1 MANKGILMTGF
12 DELMAIRGGKPPAP
26 GEVSVTGGDPV
37 HPTLFKVGET
47 CAAVIAGIG
56 VAVSDLWEMRTGQRQ
71 KIAVDARHAAWTMRT
86 AEFTWL
92 QGTNGR
98 FEQVAPD
105 PATMHARSVTQ
116 PWPTRDGRWF
126 LPHLN
131 LPHLRQRV
139 LGVLKCENTPE
150 GVSSAVAKWNA
161 DDLDEAIARAQA
173 CGGIAR
179 TNAEWLAHP
188 QGQYLAAR
196 PLVEIEKIG
205 DSAPEPWRAAERPLS
220 GVRVLDLT
228 RILAGPVAARTLAE
242 HGAEVLMVAAPH
254 LPQAA
259 EHVRDTSHG
268 KRSCFLDLAQPEQ
281 AAQLKTLVRGADV
294 FSQGYRPGALDA
306 RGFGAQELAQLR
318 PGLIYLSINCYG
330 SGGPFA
336 QRAGWEQVAQAVTG
350 ICRDNGRDRPAL
362 IYEAACDWTTGYLG
376 AYGVLL
382 ALARRAREGGS
393 YHVRVSLCQAGM
405 FIYRQG
411 KVAPDPVAG
420 GPAPEEIEALQIFA
434 QTAYGPMRFLKP
446 VLQLSETPTRWE
458 RPTPKF
464 GADEPRWEAAS

>member
-1 MANKGILMTGF
+1 MTGF

-86 AEFTWL
+86 GEFTWL
-92 QGTNGR
+92 QGADGR
-98 FEQVAPD
+98 FQPVGSD
-105 PATMHARSVTQ
+105 PGMMHMRSVTQ

-131 LPHLRQRV
+131 LPHLRERV

-205 DSAPEPWRAAERPLS
+205 DSAPEPCPAGDRPLS
-220 GVRVLDLT
+220 GVRALDLT

-242 HGAEVLMVAAPH
+242 HGAEVLMVTAPH
-254 LPQAA
+254 LPQVA

-350 ICRDNGRDRPAL
+350 ICRDNGRDRVDL
-362 IYEAACDWTTGYLG
+362 
-376 AYGVLL
+376 
-382 ALARRAREGGS
+382 
-393 YHVRVSLCQAGM
+393 
-405 FIYRQG
+405 
-411 KVAPDPVAG
+411 
-420 GPAPEEIEALQIFA
+420 
-434 QTAYGPMRFLKP
+434 
-446 VLQLSETPTRWE
+446 
-458 RPTPKF
+458 
-464 GADEPRWEAAS
+464 